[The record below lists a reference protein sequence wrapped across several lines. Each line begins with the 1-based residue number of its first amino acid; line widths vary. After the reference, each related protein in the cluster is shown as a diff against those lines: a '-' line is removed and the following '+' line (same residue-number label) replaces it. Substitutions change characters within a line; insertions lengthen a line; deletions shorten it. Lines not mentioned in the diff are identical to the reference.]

1 MKKNRIIIM
10 CIALFIVLAGSF
22 TAYHFIH
29 SSQENTSGVVIDKD
43 ATEWKKELPNQGD
56 QGIKIPGYG
65 NLSVGAG
72 EKNWNIT
79 LLNPEGNNC
88 YFKYNITVGENSD
101 PIYTSDYIEPGK
113 AIKYFKVNKSLK
125 KGDYTIY
132 MNIETYS
139 MDGKNTRMNG
149 ASVKA
154 NLQVV

>member
-1 MKKNRIIIM
+1 M
-10 CIALFIVLAGSF
+10 
-22 TAYHFIH
+22 
-29 SSQENTSGVVIDKD
+29 E
-43 ATEWKKELPNQGD
+43 KELPNQGD

-72 EKNWNIT
+72 EKKWNIT

-88 YFKYNITVGENSD
+88 YFKYNITVGEHSD

-113 AIKYFKVNKSLK
+113 AIKSFKVNKSLN

-154 NLQVV
+154 NLQAV